1 MRNRFT
7 LLFLLMLLMGTN
19 MNAQVIVA
27 RMQDLAN
34 AATNSEATKATPST
48 EWTTSVE
55 GGAIYDFADGKYLGG
70 IVNDAVVEALES
82 DQYVTIA
89 MWVYGRTSS
98 LQSVFGYGDSN
109 NGLAF
114 ELNSLKLKI
123 TAKGSSGFSESGN
136 FTDTNM
142 PENGWYLVA
151 YSLRGKASTA
161 TTDTYGYM
169 NSTTNGQYYTK
180 KDHKFHDKAAVGE
193 ESQKFAI
200 GSGCQGAATETF
212 TGKIANLTVIRSGEL
227 LNNQS
232 VLACL
237 GDAPTE
243 ETETGFRYVT
253 VNYTAGSNTFRKT
266 VKVSGD
272 SFTVPT
278 PDYYTDVTP
287 SSFTNDGTTTSYNV
301 TCTDNFPVES
311 GKFYSMTIRKHTT
324 TNNNTDLNNRSIY
337 WDGSSA
343 TISTRTASET
353 AAGMG
358 GYWRFER
365 VPNTEN
371 KVRVYTNAKGKSQAI
386 NFTAQQDRNLGK
398 LQSGAGGSIV
408 FAIKPITVSGSN
420 DYNGAF
426 RLTNPYFDNCNI
438 NDVDGTLGVW
448 VNDDSKTGAS
458 SAIIATEVAVQPTEI
473 LSATYVDENNVNKT
487 IPLSKQYYWD
497 GSAEA
502 TLDAPET
509 YAFMTDVTVTI
520 GTDNVCKVNYRNNFP
535 FVVSTDDAKYFQ
547 SLKVRN
553 DNTHYVTATYN
564 SGSFAAGTTKSS
576 NNGIATDET
585 KQGIMKS
592 GWAFVKEPGT
602 INKFRIYNEA
612 TGNLQLYLP
621 NERDKTAATMAAS
634 GTAFVVDLQ
643 PSEFTTFT
651 GGFTIRANEN
661 NTHALGDHG
670 DGTLAYW
677 NDSKGR
683 NELNNDGSIFRVADA
698 DVWVEQVYTD
708 FVTNSDAWVASLV
721 NQSAASLPAYT
732 AAKEAA
738 ATVISNNNS
747 TNAQKMQAYRKVA
760 QSLYTAKTNLLAE
773 ADAAQIYKLRSL
785 TNSGDLY
792 LNVKNNDL
800 QGVIITQPIKY
811 LKNQMFQLVK
821 NETSGKYA
829 IKCIADNSMLL
840 NSTGNNSWDIKSTT
854 DSETH
859 SEYTLGNVY
868 NGNYTISKAADNYL
882 SPYGTCQTDGTYII
896 HSNITTANAW
906 AFEPV
911 SATDAAKGEDENYK
925 ALYELYKTYLPY
937 KNLYVKEQAGLPGY
951 PTSYE
956 GKAPA
961 HMMDDQLKSAET
973 LLNNPKKLDNN
984 EVVNYTYMFPHVRDR
999 LLADLVNYPEDR
1011 YFSIKNADN
1020 RGFLVYAADAPKGTE
1035 TGSEEE
1041 WNYVWSTGKSYEVTS
1056 EAGTGSTQTTTV
1068 NITFDA
1074 SNAAHL
1080 WCFLNHTKVD
1090 GTKEHYL
1097 YNVGLKKYARPTKV
1111 VGTYG
1116 GYTWVLTDEPAPI
1129 TLKIYDYLNREMAIT
1144 AKSVEVASDTVVY
1157 ASVNTG
1163 YTGPVI
1169 SQYEPGDGSLPFTF
1183 DWGTVEFADT
1193 TAVAALVR
1201 TPITLRPV
1209 AKATNPLITGL
1220 DDNQSICTYSS
1231 TKAFRVPAGVTAY
1244 YAKEKDASHIVRLK
1258 AVPNGIV
1265 PANEG
1270 VILVG
1275 AVNKTQAMLDV
1286 VYRTDATA
1294 ESNIFSNTAS
1304 GATAMGAN
1312 CYVLANSTDGIGFY
1326 HATEGTTL
1334 SKEKAYLDF
1343 SGNPVRAFTLSFG
1356 DDDVTTGI
1364 SNIEADGNAEKAPVY
1379 DLSGRRIAQP
1389 SGRGIYIKN
1398 GKKYFVK

>member
-7 LLFLLMLLMGTN
+7 LFLMLMFLMGTG
-19 MNAQVIVA
+19 MNAQTVVA

-34 AATNSEATKATPST
+34 AATNSDATKATAST
-48 EWTTSVE
+48 VWKSDKE
-55 GGAIYDFADGKYLGG
+55 GGAVYEFSNGKYLGA
-70 IVNDAVVEALES
+70 ISNTAVVNALEGN
-82 DQYVTIA
+82 QYVTIA
-89 MWVYGRTSS
+89 MWVYGRTTPTGF
-98 LQSVFGYGDSN
+98 QCVFGYGNVNDGVKFQQNGKSISATTKGVIN
-109 NGLAF
+109 IGGWDRDELLDDEWNLIAFAVAGKANTTVTTGKYYINDINANQNGL
-114 ELNSLKLKI
+114 KLSGMAE
-123 TAKGSSGFSESGN
+123 TAEGN
-136 FTDTNM
+136 K
-142 PENGWYLVA
+142 L
-151 YSLRGKASTA
+151 L
-161 TTDTYGYM
+161 
-169 NSTTNGQYYTK
+169 
-180 KDHKFHDKAAVGE
+180 
-193 ESQKFAI
+193 AI
-200 GSGCQGAATETF
+200 GSGDQNIARETYN
-212 TGKIANLTVIRSGEL
+212 GMIANLTVITSDDLLTNNKIKEL
-227 LNNQS
+227 VGTVS
-232 VLACL
+232 RID
-237 GDAPTE
+237 GK
-243 ETETGFRYVT
+243 RRVT
-253 VNYTAGSNTFRKT
+253 INYTCASGTFSKKT
-266 VKVSGD
+266 YFAPNEVN
-272 SFTVPT
+272 TVPT
-278 PDYYTDVTP
+278 PDFYTNVDPATITDDN
-287 SSFTNDGTTTSYNV
+287 SSASYNV
-301 TCTDNFPVES
+301 NCDENFPFTAGTFCKLKLRE
-311 GKFYSMTIRKHTT
+311 KA
-324 TNNNTDLNNRSIY
+324 DNNRCVV
-337 WDGSSA
+337 WDGTSA
-343 TISTRTASET
+343 NINTRKSEAEAT
-353 AAGMG
+353 NAGMG
-358 GYWRFER
+358 SYWRFER

-371 KVRVYTNAKGKSQAI
+371 QVRLFTNCKGKSQAVT
-386 NFTAQQDRNLGK
+386 FTNMATDGQAATLTDNGTIFMVK
-398 LQSGAGGSIV
+398 TGNS
-408 FAIKPITVSGSN
+408 
-420 DYNGAF
+420 DYTDPKGF
-426 RLTNPYFDNCNI
+426 RLSSLTNDNYNI
-438 NDVDGTLGVW
+438 YDVNGTLGVW
-448 VNDDSKTGAS
+448 TDDRSKTDVGS
-458 SAIIATEVAVQPTEI
+458 TFTVYAIDAQPTEVT
-473 LSATYVDENNVNKT
+473 SATCTDENGIT
-487 IPLSKQYYWD
+487 ATYSIASKGYYWN
-497 GSAEA
+497 GTVSNAVSAPVLPGYMAA
-502 TLDAPET
+502 TTASITAQGALS
-509 YAFMTDVTVTI
+509 F
-520 GTDNVCKVNYRNNFP
+520 NYTNNYP
-535 FVVSTDDAKYFQ
+535 FVVSTDNAKYFQ
-547 SLKVRN
+547 SLRVRN
-553 DNTHYVTATYN
+553 DATHYVTATYN

-634 GTAFVVDLQ
+634 GTAFVVELQ
-643 PSEFTTFT
+643 PTEFTAFR
-651 GGFTIRANEN
+651 GGFTIRVNEN
-661 NTHALGDHG
+661 DSHALGDHG

-677 NDSKGR
+677 CNRGSS
-683 NELNNDGSIFRVADA
+683 ELNNDGSIFRVADA
-698 DVWVEQVYTD
+698 DVWVKQVYTD

-840 NSTGNNSWDIKSTT
+840 NSSTGNNSWDIKSTT

-868 NGNYTISKAADNYL
+868 NGNYTISKAAGKYL

-911 SATDAAKGEDENYK
+911 SATDATKGEDENYK

-956 GKAPA
+956 GTAPA

-973 LLNNPKKLDNN
+973 LLNNPKTLDNN
-984 EVVNYTYMFPHVRDR
+984 EVVNYTYMFPFYRTK
-999 LLADLVNYPEDR
+999 LLDDLVNYPEGR
-1011 YFSIKNADN
+1011 YFSIKNTDN
-1020 RGFLVYAADAPKGTE
+1020 RGYLVYAANAPKGT
-1035 TGSEEE
+1035 GSGEE

-1129 TLKIYDYLNREMAIT
+1129 TLKIYDYLNRKMAIT

-1244 YAKEKDASHIVRLK
+1244 YAKDKDANHIVRLK
-1258 AVPNGIV
+1258 AVPDGIV

-1270 VILVG
+1270 VLLVG
-1275 AVNKTQAMLDV
+1275 DVNKTQAMLDV
-1286 VYRTDATA
+1286 DYRTEATA
-1294 ESNIFSNTAS
+1294 EGNIFSHTAS

-1312 CYVLANSTDGIGFY
+1312 CYILAQTDAQGIGFY
-1326 HATEGTTL
+1326 HATPSSTL
-1334 SKEKAYLDF
+1334 SQGKAYLDF

-1364 SNIEADGNAEKAPVY
+1364 SNINADGNAEKAPVY
-1379 DLSGRRIAQP
+1379 DLSGRRIAEP
-1389 SGRGIYIKN
+1389 YGRGIYIKN

>member
-7 LLFLLMLLMGTN
+7 LFLMLMFLMGTG
-19 MNAQVIVA
+19 MNAQTVVA

-34 AATNSEATKATPST
+34 AATNSDATKATAST
-48 EWTTSVE
+48 VWQSDDAA
-55 GGAIYDFADGKYLGG
+55 GAVYEFSNGKYLGA
-70 IVNDAVVEALES
+70 ISNTDVVNALEG
-82 DQYVTIA
+82 DKYVTIA
-89 MWVYGRTSS
+89 MWVYGRTTPTGF
-98 LQSVFGYGDSN
+98 QCVFGYGNVNDGVKFQQ
-109 NGLAF
+109 NGKSISATTKGVINIGGWDRDELLDDEWNLIAF
-114 ELNSLKLKI
+114 AVAGKANTTVTTGKYYINDINANQDGLKL
-123 TAKGSSGFSESGN
+123 SGMN
-136 FTDTNM
+136 T
-142 PENGWYLVA
+142 PAAENKL
-151 YSLRGKASTA
+151 L
-161 TTDTYGYM
+161 
-169 NSTTNGQYYTK
+169 
-180 KDHKFHDKAAVGE
+180 
-193 ESQKFAI
+193 AI
-200 GSGCQGAATETF
+200 GSGDQNTARETYN
-212 TGKIANLTVIRSGEL
+212 GMIANLTVITSDDLLTNDKIKEL
-227 LNNQS
+227 VGTVS
-232 VLACL
+232 RI
-237 GDAPTE
+237 D
-243 ETETGFRYVT
+243 RKRRVT
-253 VNYTAGSNTFRKT
+253 INYTCANGTFSK
-266 VKVSGD
+266 KAYFAPNSEN
-272 SFTVPT
+272 TVPT
-278 PDYYTDVTP
+278 PDFYTNVSPATINDDN
-287 SSFTNDGTTTSYNV
+287 SSSSYNV
-301 TCTDNFPVES
+301 TCEENFPFTAGTFCKLKLREKDT
-311 GKFYSMTIRKHTT
+311 GI
-324 TNNNTDLNNRSIY
+324 TDRY
-337 WDGSSA
+337 VVWDGTSA
-343 TISTRTASET
+343 NINTRKSEQEAT
-353 AAGMG
+353 NAGMG
-358 GYWRFER
+358 SYWRFER

-371 KVRVYTNAKGKSQAI
+371 QVRLFTNCKGKSQAVT
-386 NFTAQQDRNLGK
+386 FTNMATNKQAATLTDNGTIFVVK
-398 LQSGAGGSIV
+398 TGNS
-408 FAIKPITVSGSN
+408 
-420 DYNGAF
+420 DYTDPKGF
-426 RLTNPYFDNCNI
+426 RLSSLTNDNHNVY
-438 NDVDGTLGVW
+438 DVDGTLGVW
-448 VNDDSKTGAS
+448 TDGLSKTDGGS
-458 SAIIATEVAVQPTEI
+458 TFTVYAIDAQPTEVT
-473 LSATYVDENNVNKT
+473 SATCTDENGIT
-487 IPLSKQYYWD
+487 ATYSIASKGYYWN
-497 GSAEA
+497 GTASNAVSAPVLPGYMAA
-502 TLDAPET
+502 TTASITAEGALS
-509 YAFMTDVTVTI
+509 F
-520 GTDNVCKVNYRNNFP
+520 NYTNNYP
-535 FVVSTDDAKYFQ
+535 FVVSTDNAKYFQ

-585 KQGIMKS
+585 KQGVMKS

-621 NERDKTAATMAAS
+621 NENDKTAATMAAS

-721 NQSAASLPAYT
+721 NQQAASLPAYT
-732 AAKEAA
+732 TAKEAA
-738 ATVISNNNS
+738 ATVISNNTS
-747 TNAQKMQAYRKVA
+747 TNAQKMQAYRKLA

-840 NSTGNNSWDIKSTT
+840 NSTGNNHWDIKSTT

-956 GKAPA
+956 GTAPA
-961 HMMDDQLKSAET
+961 LWMDDQLKSAAT
-973 LLNNPKKLDNN
+973 LLNQPKSPTTE
-984 EVVNYTYMFPHVRDR
+984 EVGHYSIMFPHVRDR

-1035 TGSEEE
+1035 TGSTEE
-1041 WNYVWSTGKSYEVTS
+1041 WNYVWSTDKPYDVTNG
-1056 EAGTGSTQTTTV
+1056 EGTTSV
-1068 NITFDA
+1068 RVTFDA

-1111 VGTYG
+1111 VGEYD
-1116 GYTWVLTDEPAPI
+1116 YTWVLTDEPAPI
-1129 TLKIYDYLNREMAIT
+1129 TLKVYDAPNHKMAIT

-1275 AVNKTQAMLDV
+1275 DVNKTQAMLDV

-1379 DLSGRRIAQP
+1379 DLSGRRIAEP
-1389 SGRGIYIKN
+1389 YGRGIYIKN

>member
-7 LLFLLMLLMGTN
+7 LFLMLMFLMGTG
-19 MNAQVIVA
+19 MNAQTVVA

-34 AATNSEATKATPST
+34 AATNSDATKATAST
-48 EWTTSVE
+48 VWKSDKE
-55 GGAIYDFADGKYLGG
+55 GGAVYEFSNGKYLGA
-70 IVNDAVVEALES
+70 ISNTAVVNALEGN
-82 DQYVTIA
+82 QYVTIA
-89 MWVYGRTSS
+89 MWVYGRTTPTGF
-98 LQSVFGYGDSN
+98 QCVFGYGNVNDGVKFQQNGKSISATTKGVIN
-109 NGLAF
+109 IGGWDRDELLDDEWNLIAFAVAGKANTTVTTGKYYINDIKANQNGL
-114 ELNSLKLKI
+114 KLSGMAE
-123 TAKGSSGFSESGN
+123 TAEGN
-136 FTDTNM
+136 K
-142 PENGWYLVA
+142 L
-151 YSLRGKASTA
+151 L
-161 TTDTYGYM
+161 
-169 NSTTNGQYYTK
+169 
-180 KDHKFHDKAAVGE
+180 
-193 ESQKFAI
+193 AI
-200 GSGCQGAATETF
+200 GSGDQNIARETYN
-212 TGKIANLTVIRSGEL
+212 GMIANLTVITSDDLLTNNKIKEL
-227 LNNQS
+227 VGTVS
-232 VLACL
+232 RID
-237 GDAPTE
+237 GK
-243 ETETGFRYVT
+243 RRVT
-253 VNYTAGSNTFRKT
+253 INYTCASGTFSKKT
-266 VKVSGD
+266 YFVPNAEN
-272 SFTVPT
+272 TVPT
-278 PDYYTDVTP
+278 PDFYTNVTP
-287 SSFTNDGTTTSYNV
+287 ATINDDNSSTSYNV
-301 TCTDNFPVES
+301 TCDENFPFTAGTFCKLKLRE
-311 GKFYSMTIRKHTT
+311 KA
-324 TNNNTDLNNRSIY
+324 DNNRCVV
-337 WDGSSA
+337 WDGTSA
-343 TISTRTASET
+343 NINTRKSEAEAT
-353 AAGMG
+353 NAGMG
-358 GYWRFER
+358 SYWRFER

-371 KVRVYTNAKGKSQAI
+371 QVRLFTNCKGKSQAVT
-386 NFTAQQDRNLGK
+386 FTDMATNK
-398 LQSGAGGSIV
+398 QSATLTDNGTIFMVKTGNS
-408 FAIKPITVSGSN
+408 
-420 DYNGAF
+420 DYTDPKGF
-426 RLTNPYFDNCNI
+426 RLSSLTNDNYNI
-438 NDVDGTLGVW
+438 YDVNGTLGVW
-448 VNDDSKTGAS
+448 TDDRSKTDVGSTFTVYALD
-458 SAIIATEVAVQPTEI
+458 AQPTEVT
-473 LSATYVDENNVNKT
+473 SATCTDENGIT
-487 IPLSKQYYWD
+487 ATYSIASKGYYWNGTASD
-497 GSAEA
+497 AVSAPVLPGYMVATTASITAEGS
-502 TLDAPET
+502 LS
-509 YAFMTDVTVTI
+509 F
-520 GTDNVCKVNYRNNFP
+520 NYTNNYP
-535 FVVSTDDAKYFQ
+535 FVVSTDNAKYFQ
-547 SLKVRN
+547 SLRVRN

-585 KQGIMKS
+585 KQGVMKS

-612 TGNLQLYLP
+612 TGNLQLYLQ
-621 NERDKTAATMAAS
+621 NQNNKTAATMAAT
-634 GTAFVVDLQ
+634 GTAFVVELQ
-643 PSEFTTFT
+643 PKEFTAFT
-651 GGFTIRANEN
+651 GGFTIRVNEN

-840 NSTGNNSWDIKSTT
+840 NSSTGNNSWDIKSTT

-882 SPYGTCQTDGTYII
+882 SPYGTCQTDSTYII
-896 HSNITTANAW
+896 YSNIPTANAW

-956 GKAPA
+956 GTAPA
-961 HMMDDQLKSAET
+961 LWMDDQLKSAAT
-973 LLNNPKKLDNN
+973 LLNQPKSPTTE
-984 EVVNYTYMFPHVRDR
+984 EVGHYSIMFPHVRDR

-1041 WNYVWSTGKSYEVTS
+1041 WNYVWSTDKPYDVTNGG
-1056 EAGTGSTQTTTV
+1056 ETTSV
-1068 NITFDA
+1068 RVTFDA

-1129 TLKIYDYLNREMAIT
+1129 TLKIYDYLNRKMAIT

-1183 DWGTVEFADT
+1183 YWGTKDFVASDT

-1201 TPITLRPV
+1201 TPITLRTV
-1209 AKATNPLITGL
+1209 AKNTNHLITGL

-1244 YAKEKDASHIVRLK
+1244 YAKEKDARHIVRLK

-1312 CYVLANSTDGIGFY
+1312 CYILAQTAEQGIGFY

-1379 DLSGRRIAQP
+1379 DLSGRRIAEP